1 MPKYIVTLY
10 EEVKQIWY
18 INAADKDEA
27 FDRAEMND
35 PDEEEYFGNSSYNIE
50 IDDSL
55 DEAEEND
62 LKERSWNVDIDM
74 DVHSFNNPPE
84 KGKK

>member
-10 EEVKQIWY
+10 EEVRQIWY
-18 INAADKDEA
+18 IKAANKDEA
-27 FDRAEMND
+27 FDKAEMND

-62 LKERSWNVDIDM
+62 LKERKLN
-74 DVHSFNNPPE
+74 E
-84 KGKK
+84 ER